1 MMYPI
6 PEVTAALS
14 GFIAFMLARKGTRRV
29 APALLAV
36 AMMVVGVVTFMLDFE
51 HIALHVQRA
60 DDAQP

>member
-1 MMYPI
+1 
-6 PEVTAALS
+6 
-14 GFIAFMLARKGTRRV
+14 MLARKGTRRV